1 MFATT
6 VFSPAFLRASAAAY
20 AVFQKFLM
28 AAGLL
33 FMIGLVSLQTGH
45 TGLIESLKSLLPAAE
60 AMENP
65 APDVVATSE
74 AEILESATGQSAPEL
89 NPKMQAALDYV
100 AKRYR
105 VSNEALEPIFATAQ
119 AAGKEERIDPLLIIA
134 VIGIESGFNPFSQ
147 SVVGAKGLMQV
158 MPNFHMDKLPE
169 EANDSAFLDPVT
181 NVQVGAKV
189 LRESIR
195 RFGGIE
201 NGLQQFA
208 GALNDPDRR
217 YASKVLAEKQR
228 LDKAVQQRQK
238 T

>member
-6 VFSPAFLRASAAAY
+6 VISPAFLRASAATY

-33 FMIGLVSLQTGH
+33 FMIGLVSLQSGH
-45 TGLIESLKSLLPAAE
+45 TGLIEKLQALIPAAE
-60 AMENP
+60 AVENP
-65 APDVVATSE
+65 APAVETVLLEKALE
-74 AEILESATGQSAPEL
+74 AASVAPETVL
-89 NPKMQAALDYV
+89 SPKMQAALDYV
-100 AKRYR
+100 SKRYH

-119 AAGKEERIDPLLIIA
+119 STGKELKIDPLLIIA
-134 VIGIESGFNPFSQ
+134 IIGIESGFNPFSQ

-158 MPNFHMDKLPE
+158 MPNFHMDKLPD
-169 EANDSAFLDPVT
+169 EADDSAFLDPVT
-181 NVQVGAKV
+181 NVQVGTKV
-189 LRESIR
+189 LHESIR

-217 YASKVLAEKQR
+217 YATKVLAEKQR
-228 LDKAVQQRQK
+228 LDKAAQQRQR